1 MLRSLGGIGRILAAN
16 WAPLLAWYLA
26 GQVVR
31 ASVIV
36 IAAPIGAQTPL
47 AALLIMP
54 IAALARLVSYIGMFL
69 VVRRSLPGYRAIAG
83 AEVRFTSAREA
94 VTEFLRV
101 LLVSIG
107 PFFTLYAL
115 IGLLDDD
122 LSAYAGLAFRYAGP
136 FGENSQVLNVG
147 DGPVV
152 VAVVV
157 VAFAG
162 RMLLKFFGPRL
173 PGWTAVPGIY
183 LEATWVFVALTGISS
198 VFGPIVEWIGNRQV
212 VHWWN
217 GAREFLVE
225 LAAPVRF
232 VIEGVDWVTP
242 VALQVVLLP
251 LAWLFIAS
259 IIYLRALGSVV
270 EEALPV
276 PRTIGDRL
284 RAGASRIPALV
295 RKYGY
300 LVTGTW
306 DEVGRPAVFSG
317 RLILRAGLR
326 NLGVFLVAYALLFAL
341 TQWAN
346 RWIYI
351 AVGAHD
357 MSFWIVAND
366 VLSLIISSV
375 TEPLR
380 VALLAAAFGY
390 CLERWASGR
399 MPQPTEPLG
408 RAQPAAA
415 EATPGA
421 ARTGTS

>member
-16 WAPLLAWYLA
+16 WAPLLAWFLA

-31 ASVIV
+31 ASVII
-36 IAAPIGAQTPL
+36 IAAPLGAQSPL
-47 AALLIMP
+47 AALLLMP
-54 IAALARLVSYIGMFL
+54 VAALARLVSYIGMFL
-69 VVRRSLPGYRAIAG
+69 VVRHSLPGYRALAG
-83 AEVRFTSAREA
+83 PYVRFTTLRETA
-94 VTEFLRV
+94 GEFLRV

-115 IGLLDDD
+115 IGLLNED

-136 FGENSQVLNVG
+136 FGDNSQVLDVG
-147 DGPVV
+147 DGPIV

-157 VAFAG
+157 IAFAA
-162 RMLLKFFGPRL
+162 RMVLKFFGPRL
-173 PGWTAVPGIY
+173 PGWTAIPGIY

-198 VFGPIVEWIGNRQV
+198 VFGPLAEWIGNRQI

-217 GAREFLVE
+217 DSREFLVN
-225 LAAPVRF
+225 LAAPIRF
-232 VIEGVDWVTP
+232 VIEGVDWITP
-242 VALQVVLLP
+242 VALQLLLLP

-259 IIYLRALGSVV
+259 IIYLRALGTVV

-276 PRTIGDRL
+276 PRALGERL
-284 RAGASRIPALV
+284 KAGASRIPKLL
-295 RKYGY
+295 RQYGY
-300 LVTGTW
+300 LFTGTW

-317 RLILRAGLR
+317 RLILRSGLGS
-326 NLGVFLVAYALLFAL
+326 LGIFLVAYAVLFAL
-341 TQWAN
+341 TQWVN
-346 RWIYI
+346 RWLYF

-357 MSFWIVAND
+357 IKFWLVAND
-366 VLSLIISSV
+366 VLSLVTSAI

-390 CLERWASGR
+390 CLERWAAGR
-399 MPQPTEPLG
+399 MPRLDEPLTG
-408 RAQPAAA
+408 AGP
-415 EATPGA
+415 ATPEA

>member
-36 IAAPIGAQTPL
+36 IAAPLGAESPL
-47 AALLIMP
+47 AALLLLP

-69 VVRRSLPGYRAIAG
+69 VLRRSLPGYRALAG
-83 AEVRFTSAREA
+83 ADVQFTTARDTIA
-94 VTEFLRV
+94 EFLRV

-115 IGLLDDD
+115 IGLLSDD
-122 LSAYAGLAFRYAGP
+122 LAAYAGLAFRYAGP
-136 FGENSQVLNVG
+136 FGENSHVLDVG
-147 DGPVV
+147 DGPIV

-157 VAFAG
+157 IAFAA

-217 GAREFLVE
+217 GAREFLVN

-232 VIEGVDWVTP
+232 VIEGVDWITP
-242 VALQVVLLP
+242 VALQLILLP

-259 IIYLRALGSVV
+259 IIYLRALGTVV
-270 EEALPV
+270 EDALPV
-276 PRTIGDRL
+276 SRRVGERL
-284 RAGASRIPALV
+284 KAGASRIPRLL
-295 RKYGY
+295 RQYGY
-300 LVTGTW
+300 LFTGTW

-317 RLILRAGLR
+317 RLILRSGLG
-326 NLGVFLVAYALLFAL
+326 NLGIFLVAYALLFAL
-341 TQWAN
+341 TQWAY
-346 RWIYI
+346 RLIFV
-351 AVGAHD
+351 AVGGHD
-357 MSFWIVAND
+357 LSYWFVANE
-366 VLSLIISSV
+366 VFNLVITSV

-390 CLERWASGR
+390 CLQRWAADR
-399 MPQPTEPLG
+399 MPRLDEPAG
-408 RAQPAAA
+408 AAA
-415 EATPGA
+415 PATPEA
-421 ARTGTS
+421 ARSGTS